1 MEIASD
7 AVTPR
12 TVDPSPGQTRPMPVP
27 VDREKA
33 MRVWPLVA
41 MALVMAVLAL
51 GTILAA
57 LDVAESSLN
66 RALQVQPYA
75 ATRDEMGRPICRRN
89 NFADPQRP
97 LPRVGDKC
105 L

>member
-1 MEIASD
+1 
-7 AVTPR
+7 
-12 TVDPSPGQTRPMPVP
+12 
-27 VDREKA
+27 

-41 MALVMAVLAL
+41 MAVVMTAL
-51 GTILAA
+51 GLGTFFAA
-57 LDVAESSLN
+57 LDITKSSLS
-66 RALQVQPYA
+66 RALQVQPYTPA
-75 ATRDEMGRPICRRN
+75 HDEMGRPLCRRN

>member
-1 MEIASD
+1 
-7 AVTPR
+7 
-12 TVDPSPGQTRPMPVP
+12 MPVP

-75 ATRDEMGRPICRRN
+75 AARDEMGRPICRRN

-105 L
+105 F